1 MELKIPSKV
10 IKKVSWQASEKISEP
25 EKPKEVEV
33 SEPKVLNESIVK
45 KTPVIFEN
53 AEVIKVLEE
62 RRGFVRCEMSNGTT
76 MDVPEQLFN
85 K

>member
-1 MELKIPSKV
+1 MLRKKVKSKTKKV
-10 IKKVSWQASEKISEP
+10 IKLKKEKIVVEVQLEKVS
-25 EKPKEVEV
+25 V
-33 SEPKVLNESIVK
+33 ESIVPK
-45 KTPVIFEN
+45 PEPITFEN